1 MTNIRREIDTN
12 EKEAGL
18 VLLNIGLPRNIN
30 VLGLDIVGR
39 RAVGALEVA
48 GRALSL
54 LLLLHAL
61 LGAVEATA
69 VGTLCDRRHLGH
81 GLLLLLSL
89 LLHFSIDLHLSSFD
103 HTNQRCENEVLCYML
118 HACMK

>member
-1 MTNIRREIDTN
+1 M
-12 EKEAGL
+12 
-18 VLLNIGLPRNIN
+18 VLLNIGLPGNID
-30 VLGLDIVGR
+30 VLVAGRGRRLVLELDIVGR
-39 RAVGALEVA
+39 RAVGALGVA

-54 LLLLHAL
+54 LLLLHSL

-81 GLLLLLSL
+81 GLVLLLS

-103 HTNQRCENEVLCYML
+103 HTIQTM
-118 HACMK
+118 

>member
-1 MTNIRREIDTN
+1 M
-12 EKEAGL
+12 
-18 VLLNIGLPRNIN
+18 VLLNIGLPGNID
-30 VLGLDIVGR
+30 VLVAGRGRRLVLELDIVGR
-39 RAVGALEVA
+39 RAVGVLGVA

-54 LLLLHAL
+54 LLLLLLHSL

-81 GLLLLLSL
+81 GLVLLLS

-103 HTNQRCENEVLCYML
+103 HTIQTM
-118 HACMK
+118 

>member
-1 MTNIRREIDTN
+1 MDVLVAGRGRR
-12 EKEAGL
+12 L
-18 VLLNIGLPRNIN
+18 VLE
-30 VLGLDIVGR
+30 LDIVGR
-39 RAVGALEVA
+39 RAVGALGVA

-54 LLLLHAL
+54 LMLLLHSL

-81 GLLLLLSL
+81 GLVLLLS

-103 HTNQRCENEVLCYML
+103 HTIQTM
-118 HACMK
+118 